1 VTVCVLVLWKKKK
14 KTQHRANSVL
24 ADADADANAGAGA
37 DPDPDPESWR
47 AIHLAVDCTD
57 FQLRHRKKTPFSRIP
72 SSHQKKKKNALLLHL
87 TSNEGFSL
95 SHTHTLSSTSFTL
108 LVLLLLLLSMGVES
122 GFFFLGGG
130 VFRSKEEAGMTKW
143 IKKDDCRHGTKGHIS
158 SNGVVKERERGRKC
172 R

>member
-1 VTVCVLVLWKKKK
+1 MTVCVLVLWKKKK

-24 ADADADANAGAGA
+24 ADADADADAGAGA

-95 SHTHTLSSTSFTL
+95 SHTHTLFHLIHSSCVAAAAAFNGCREWIL
-108 LVLLLLLLSMGVES
+108 LFGW
-122 GFFFLGGG
+122 G